1 MPTLS
6 NSPRRAHTRQGRCA
20 SNGVRDERASMIE
33 RGSRLARTWDETVA
47 AKRNAYLERLRG
59 RALTLLKLRA
69 GVRDGARSPFALDEI
84 GTIAHKLAGSARLF
98 GFEPVGVAAAALE
111 RSIKERGANRGP
123 PGRVETDLD
132 ALVDRIERAQAGG
145 KNARKPENPRLERV
159 AALRQE

>member
-20 SNGVRDERASMIE
+20 SNGVRDQRASMIE
-33 RGSRLARTWDETVA
+33 RGSRLARRWDETVA

-111 RSIKERGANRGP
+111 RSIKERDASRGP

-132 ALVDRIERAQAGG
+132 ALVDRIERAQPDGHT
-145 KNARKPENPRLERV
+145 ARHPPN
-159 AALRQE
+159 

>member
-69 GVRDGARSPFALDEI
+69 GVRDGARAPFALDEV
-84 GTIAHKLAGSARLF
+84 GAIAHKLAGSARLF
-98 GFEPVGVAAAALE
+98 GFGTSGREAGAVVPC
-111 RSIKERGANRGP
+111 IK
-123 PGRVETDLD
+123 
-132 ALVDRIERAQAGG
+132 
-145 KNARKPENPRLERV
+145 
-159 AALRQE
+159 

>member
-47 AKRNAYLERLRG
+47 AKRNAYLGRLRG

-69 GVRDGARSPFALDEI
+69 GVRDRGGAPFAMDEI
-84 GTIAHKLAGSARLF
+84 GTIAHKLAGPSRLRGF
-98 GFEPVGVAAAALE
+98 GPLRVAAA
-111 RSIKERGANRGP
+111 
-123 PGRVETDLD
+123 
-132 ALVDRIERAQAGG
+132 
-145 KNARKPENPRLERV
+145 
-159 AALRQE
+159 